1 MSEFVWSLFTL
12 GFLAQAVRVAV
23 PYVLAALGGAVT
35 ERSGVID
42 LALEAKLLMGAFTAA
57 VVTHETGQP
66 AVGLAAAAA
75 SGVAVAAIQAVWSLH
90 LKADQVVT
98 GVALN
103 LGALGLTRFLLSV
116 LYDQSANSPQI
127 AGLGNDVATNPITY
141 LTALAVA
148 AIALGLPH
156 TRLGLRIGAAGE
168 RPDAVAAAGVSVVR
182 VRWVAMILGG
192 AVVGLGGA
200 QLSLTVTGFVAEMS
214 SGRGYFALAAVIMS
228 GWRPGRAVAIC
239 LAFGVADALQFRLQ
253 SRSLGLPPELV
264 RLLPYLLA
272 LGLLAAWPRRKA
284 GGPTALGRPL
294 E

>member
-1 MSEFVWSLFTL
+1 MSELVWSLFTF
-12 GFLAQAVRVAV
+12 GFLLQAVRVAI
-23 PYVLAALGGAVT
+23 PYGLAALGGALS

-66 AVGLAAAAA
+66 AVGMAAAAA
-75 SGVAVAAIQAVWSLH
+75 AGVAVAAIQAVWSLH

-98 GVALN
+98 CVALN
-103 LGALGLTRFLLSV
+103 LGAAGLTRFVLNM
-116 LYDQSANSPQI
+116 LYDQGSNSPPI
-127 AGLGNDVATNPITY
+127 DSLGTGLATNPITY
-141 LTALAVA
+141 LAALAVA
-148 AIALGLPH
+148 AIALALPH
-156 TRLGLRIGAAGE
+156 TRLGLRISAAGE

-182 VRWVAMILGG
+182 VRWLAMLLGG

-200 QLSLTVTGFVAEMS
+200 QISLTVTGFVAEMS
-214 SGRGYFALAAVIMS
+214 GGRGYFALIAVIMS

-239 LAFGVADALQFRLQ
+239 LAFGLAEALQFHMQ

>member
-1 MSEFVWSLFTL
+1 MMDFVWSLLTI
-12 GFLAQAVRVAV
+12 GFLAQALRIAV
-23 PYVLAALGGAVT
+23 PYVLAALGGTLT

-57 VVTHETGQP
+57 VVTYETGQP
-66 AVGLAAAAA
+66 AVGIAAAMAA
-75 SGVAVAAIQAVWSLH
+75 GVAVAAVQAVWSLH

-116 LYDQSANSPQI
+116 RYDQGSNSPPI

-141 LTALAVA
+141 LTALAVV
-148 AIALGLPH
+148 AIVLGLPH
-156 TRLGLRIGAAGE
+156 TRLGLRLRAAGE

-182 VRWVAMILGG
+182 VRWLAMLLGG

-200 QLSLTVTGFVAEMS
+200 QLSLTVTGFVSEMS
-214 SGRGYFALAAVIMS
+214 GGRGYFALVAVIMS

-239 LAFGVADALQFRLQ
+239 LAFGLADALQWRLQ
-253 SRSLGLPPELV
+253 SRGLGLAPELV
-264 RLLPYLLA
+264 RLLPYVLA
-272 LGLLAAWPRRKA
+272 LTLLAAWPRKQIGSPA
-284 GGPTALGRPL
+284 ALGRPPP
-294 E
+294 